1 VIRVYANALPALRAS
16 EQLSAIE
23 AASVPYMDKDGHRD
37 TMRRHLSLVGGDV
50 KAAPASEAELAAIGI
65 KVEHVEKKGVD

>member
-1 VIRVYANALPALRAS
+1 MIRVYANALPALRAA

-37 TMRRHLSLVGGDV
+37 TMRRHLSLVGNEP
-50 KAAPASEAELAAIGI
+50 KRARTATEALAASGI
-65 KVEHVEKKGVD
+65 PIVRVPKEVS